1 MLKTLREQKNLTQEQ
16 LAEMCGVRRTTIS
29 MIEVGTNKPSIDLA
43 LKLAKTL
50 DCTVEQ
56 LVGESDV
63 VQSVGSCQNAQ
74 SKQEFCLQ
82 PD

>member
-29 MIEVGTNKPSIDLA
+29 MIEVGANKPSIDLA
-43 LKLAKTL
+43 LKLAKAL

-63 VQSVGSCQNAQ
+63 V
-74 SKQEFCLQ
+74 
-82 PD
+82 

>member
-1 MLKTLREQKNLTQEQ
+1 MPFAMNLKGGIKMLKTLREQKNLTQEQ

-63 VQSVGSCQNAQ
+63 V
-74 SKQEFCLQ
+74 
-82 PD
+82 